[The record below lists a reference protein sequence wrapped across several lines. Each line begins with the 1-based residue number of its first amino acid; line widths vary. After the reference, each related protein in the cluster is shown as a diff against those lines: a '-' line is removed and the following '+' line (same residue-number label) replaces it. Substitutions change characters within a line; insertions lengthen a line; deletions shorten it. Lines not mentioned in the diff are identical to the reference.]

1 MSDNRKYYYLKLKEN
16 YFDDDSIVLLESM
29 QDGVLYSNVLLK
41 LHLKSLKHGGRLQ
54 LDEDIPYTVQM
65 IATITR
71 QQIGTVERALQIFL
85 KLGLVEVLD
94 SGTFYMSNI
103 ELLIGQS
110 STEAERKR
118 AARLQNKALSAPRTN
133 GGHLSDIRP
142 PEIEI
147 ELEKEIEIKR
157 EIEKGHPTHAYG
169 RYQNVFLPKDYVF
182 LNYLRCHDDIGWGL
196 DYATLQQEGIEERA
210 HKKYLNDYFQ
220 GFAGDSNSRGVLYNE
235 DPVTGDARFCGT
247 TASMCGIEKA
257 GFEKDKA
264 AMKKAIQM
272 DVMLHAYMFMQSGIP
287 VLYSGD
293 EIGQV
298 NDYSYKNDPDKA
310 PDSRY
315 IHRGAMHWDRAA
327 KCDNPRTVEGQLF
340 GQLNKLEKIRKSEK
354 AFMTNADTW
363 TVETW
368 DNSVLCIGRYYDGD
382 KIYGLFNFS
391 ESDKTAWINERDGL
405 YKDLITGKVMEAAG
419 VNIPAYGFYWLKKQ

>member
-29 QDGVLYSNVLLK
+29 QDGVLYSNILLK
-41 LHLKSLKHGGRLQ
+41 LYLKSLKHGGRLQ
-54 LDEDIPYTVQM
+54 LDEDIPYTAQM

-157 EIEKGHPTHAYG
+157 EIEKVRPETGHPSHTYG
-169 RYQNVFLPKDYVF
+169 RYQNVFLTDEELADLQVSFPAVWEQYIEKLSEYMASTGKRYQSHAATIRRWAGEDAKKTVTPSRNRDYSVPGPERYTSKPTPAAVCGF
-182 LNYLRCHDDIGWGL
+182 IMQLQVCTDSLQLSFIKEKRLWNSL
-196 DYATLQQEGIEERA
+196 TLLS
-210 HKKYLNDYFQ
+210 K
-220 GFAGDSNSRGVLYNE
+220 SSRPSLLPSVPVSACGVLSI
-235 DPVTGDARFCGT
+235 C
-247 TASMCGIEKA
+247 
-257 GFEKDKA
+257 
-264 AMKKAIQM
+264 
-272 DVMLHAYMFMQSGIP
+272 
-287 VLYSGD
+287 
-293 EIGQV
+293 
-298 NDYSYKNDPDKA
+298 
-310 PDSRY
+310 
-315 IHRGAMHWDRAA
+315 
-327 KCDNPRTVEGQLF
+327 
-340 GQLNKLEKIRKSEK
+340 
-354 AFMTNADTW
+354 
-363 TVETW
+363 
-368 DNSVLCIGRYYDGD
+368 
-382 KIYGLFNFS
+382 
-391 ESDKTAWINERDGL
+391 
-405 YKDLITGKVMEAAG
+405 
-419 VNIPAYGFYWLKKQ
+419 